1 MRTERPGAG
10 SRGAKG
16 RARATLERYSRKP
29 RGVCAGRTTGPGG
42 ASWRACGVSW
52 GGCSRST
59 TSRRPSRRST
69 RCDPSRAPSRR
80 CKDASA
86 VSALP
91 ITARGRQC
99 EEGFFQWRGESLG
112 AGRKSIEGSDDGFG
126 FRSRRRRA
134 TRDEPHDWKRLG
146 IETTRRTRLFIRRL
160 RSISVS
166 SYHQAL
172 SRDDGAFRF
181 LASSSINRTYRNQ
194 STFASVPSL
203 FASDSSRS
211 ACSASRSAAYWSA
224 SAHTGWDANPA
235 SPPLILGGCA

>member
-1 MRTERPGAG
+1 MRSFEGAIAAVQRRVRRLRP
-10 SRGAKG
+10 
-16 RARATLERYSRKP
+16 
-29 RGVCAGRTTGPGG
+29 
-42 ASWRACGVSW
+42 
-52 GGCSRST
+52 
-59 TSRRPSRRST
+59 
-69 RCDPSRAPSRR
+69 
-80 CKDASA
+80 
-86 VSALP
+86 P

-211 ACSASRSAAYWSA
+211 ACSASRSAAYGPRPPTRA
-224 SAHTGWDANPA
+224 GTNPRH
-235 SPPLILGGCA
+235 LILGGCA

>member
-1 MRTERPGAG
+1 MWFVRTERPGAG

-42 ASWRACGVSW
+42 ASWRACGVSS

-99 EEGFFQWRGESLG
+99 EEGFFQWRGERKG
-112 AGRKSIEGSDDGFG
+112 AGHENRSKALTMDSGFVLADGERLATNLTTGNVWESKRRGERVRSATSVDSGVVVSSG
-126 FRSRRRRA
+126 FVARRRRVPFSHVIVNQSSIKINP
-134 TRDEPHDWKRLG
+134 RSPPSPRSSRL
-146 IETTRRTRLFIRRL
+146 IRRAPPVRRPVPRRTGPRPPTR
-160 RSISVS
+160 
-166 SYHQAL
+166 A
-172 SRDDGAFRF
+172 GT
-181 LASSSINRTYRNQ
+181 RTPR
-194 STFASVPSL
+194 
-203 FASDSSRS
+203 
-211 ACSASRSAAYWSA
+211 
-224 SAHTGWDANPA
+224 H
-235 SPPLILGGCA
+235 PP